1 MRIPTIID
9 FDEDANVLYARIRD
23 ETVVHSEESPQGP
36 SVVLNFNAAGRVVGL
51 QLVDVA
57 LPHVTWLTRV
67 LGSDM
72 DQNLALDVFL
82 WLCGRFSRS
91 PELPAPW
98 QGKRSAAG

>member
-9 FDEDANVLYARIRD
+9 FDEDANVLYARLRD
-23 ETVVHSEESPQGP
+23 EKVVYSEESPQDP
-36 SVVLNFNAAGRVVGL
+36 LVVLNFNATGRVVGL
-51 QLVDVA
+51 QLVDVS
-57 LPHVTWLTRV
+57 LSHVAWITRV

-91 PELPAPW
+91 PELPATW
-98 QGKRSAAG
+98 QGERSAAG